1 MEPDLTQI
9 VEGCRRRDP
18 RSQRALYDALAP
30 MAMGVCMRY
39 THDRHTAQDLMQDGF
54 LKVFE
59 NISRLR
65 QPERVGAWVYQ
76 VMVNRGINHLK
87 QHRPMQSLDDNVPP
101 PIALPLDPFADEE
114 IVLALQQLPP
124 QQRLVFNL
132 IEVEDCSYEEV
143 AARLHCSEVN
153 LRALLSRAKTRLR
166 ELLTERK

>member
-39 THDRHTAQDLMQDGF
+39 ARDRHTAQDLMQDGF

-65 QPERVGAWVYQ
+65 QPERVGAWAYQ
-76 VMVNRGINHLK
+76 VMVNRCINHCK
-87 QHRPMQSLDDNVPP
+87 QQRPVQSLDDNVPSP
-101 PIALPLDPFADEE
+101 VTMPLDPFADEE

-132 IEVEDCSYEEV
+132 IEVEDRPYEEV
-143 AARLHCSEVN
+143 AAQLRCSEVN
-153 LRALLSRAKTRLR
+153 LRALLSRAKARLR
-166 ELLTERK
+166 DLLTERK